1 MVSTNKHLN
10 INTGNYTIANG
21 KWKNLLDVKIHL
33 NLNINDHISDLCKKA
48 SRKISALARTAP
60 FMNFDKRK
68 LLMNAFF
75 ISHFNCFP
83 LIWMCHSR
91 TNSRKIKM
99 LYETCLR
106 IIYNDK
112 QSSFNELLN
121 KGSSVSIRIRN
132 IQRLA
137 IEMFKFYKELPPP
150 TMYNDSSWKKKI
162 CTT

>member
-1 MVSTNKHLN
+1 
-10 INTGNYTIANG
+10 
-21 KWKNLLDVKIHL
+21 
-33 NLNINDHISDLCKKA
+33 
-48 SRKISALARTAP
+48 
-60 FMNFDKRK
+60 
-68 LLMNAFF
+68 MNAFF

-137 IEMFKFYKELPPP
+137 IEMFKFHKELPPP
-150 TMYNDSSWKKKI
+150 TMYNVFKLKKENLCNLRQVSEFSRPIVKTVYHGHESI
-162 CTT
+162 SNLGPNYRIYCQRK